1 MSDIADKPKHLE
13 VVVDGNRVIV
23 HSPVAIP
30 CGGCKKMAFFFVNAL
45 GVTLCA
51 SCHHGVPALEEPLAK

>member
-1 MSDIADKPKHLE
+1 MSDLDDKPKHLE
-13 VVVDGNRVIV
+13 IQHDGKRTLV